1 VKSDWAPR
9 SLESWSFVQKVL
21 VDMTETVKKDAETE
35 AELLEGLR
43 VITRVTALCTE
54 LSVDADPD
62 LPFFFNM
69 CTPSRQIGGPNPDGG
84 YYLAMIRGDRAY
96 RVSGTR
102 GTTAYLGLQV
112 LAGVG
117 MTPRR
122 MGAYVSDHDLKLNA
136 GGTFSLL
143 FSAAE
148 PAAVE
153 LDGAQWVPIPDD
165 SSSIVVR
172 EYIGDAATE
181 ELATLTIE
189 PVGKVP
195 APHRLSDTELA
206 EQFTSMAWTIVK
218 LSTLH
223 RTIKPEL
230 LTAPNMLMT
239 AQAAELGAADT
250 TPDNLYMIGTFAIS
264 PEESLI
270 LEFKPPE
277 TRYWNVTLEN
287 IWHECLEPR
296 LRHSSVTHKGV
307 QPDADGLIRIAIG
320 ARDTGRGHW
329 LDTGGRH
336 RGFVVLRWLDNPEPP
351 DVAVRVVGRD
361 ARR

>member
-1 VKSDWAPR
+1 LA
-9 SLESWSFVQKVL
+9 SWIFVQKVL
-21 VDMTETVKKDAETE
+21 VDMTDAVKNDAETE

-43 VITRVTALCTE
+43 VIARVTALCSE
-54 LSVDADPD
+54 LSVDADSD
-62 LPFFFNM
+62 LPFFFDM
-69 CTPSRQIGGPNPDGG
+69 CTPSRQIGGPNPDGA
-84 YYLAMIRGDRAY
+84 YYLSMIRGDRAY

-122 MGAYVSDHDLKLNA
+122 MAAYVSDRDLKFND
-136 GGTFSLL
+136 GGAFSLV
-143 FSAAE
+143 FSATA
-148 PAAVE
+148 PSAAD
-153 LDGAQWVPIPDD
+153 LDGAQWIPMPDD

-189 PVGKVP
+189 PVDKVP
-195 APHRLSDTELA
+195 APNRLTDTELA

-230 LTAPNMLMT
+230 LNTPNVLMT

-250 TPDNLYMIGTFAIS
+250 TPDNLYMIGTFALS
-264 PEESLI
+264 PKESLV
-270 LEFKPPE
+270 LEFAPPDG
-277 TRYWNVTLEN
+277 RYWNVTLEN

-296 LRHSSVTHKGV
+296 HRHSSVTNKGV

-320 ARDTGRGHW
+320 VKDAGCGHW

-336 RGFVVLRWLDNPEPP
+336 RGFVILRWLDNPEPP
-351 DVAVRVVGRD
+351 NVAVRLVGEDPRP
-361 ARR
+361 